1 LRPASSVRLARWC
14 TALAVAGGVS
24 GVALV
29 FTNPGLDEFES
40 FAGDQ
45 LAELAVE
52 EVCVNRLPMPL
63 KLAIQNCPELIRS
76 QHKVLGDLARRS
88 TGRQNFGLFSLYR
101 TQIGGP
107 SVLPF
112 LELPVYRV
120 LTVAAAGRF
129 KILNTSSDNDP
140 ESASADRGPW

>member
-1 LRPASSVRLARWC
+1 LRPASSLRLARWG
-14 TALAVAGGVS
+14 TVLALGGGVTGAALA
-24 GVALV
+24 
-29 FTNPGLDEFES
+29 FTNPGLEEFEG

-52 EVCVNRLPMPL
+52 EVCAKRLPMPL
-63 KLAIQNCPELIRS
+63 QLAIQNCPELIRS
-76 QHKVLGDLARRS
+76 QHKVLGDLARRN
-88 TGRQNFGLFSLYR
+88 TRRQNFGLFSLYR

-112 LELPVYRV
+112 LDLPVYRV

-129 KILNTSSDNDP
+129 KILSTSSDNDP
-140 ESASADRGPW
+140 EKASAAGVPW

>member
-1 LRPASSVRLARWC
+1 MRPASSVRLARWC

-88 TGRQNFGLFSLYR
+88 TRRQNFGLFSLYR

-112 LELPVYRV
+112 LELPIYRV
-120 LTVAAAGRF
+120 LTLAAAGRF
-129 KILNTSSDNDP
+129 KILSTSSDNDP
-140 ESASADRGPW
+140 ESAPSDRGPW